1 MKKLV
6 TISVL
11 MALAIGAFAQQFNFS
26 AVCESGQTL
35 YYQIEAGSNNTVALV
50 APAPGYP
57 SWSGYD
63 RPTGNVIIP
72 EQVEHQGTTYTVVK
86 VNGDVFRECP
96 ELTSVVVPNTVTYI
110 GSLAFY
116 QDAAL
121 ETVVLP
127 NGLTSIEDWTFCNC
141 SSLTSVN
148 FPDSLT
154 RICDL
159 AFNACSSLVS
169 ISLPNT
175 LETIGLLA
183 FNLCSSLNGELVLPP
198 SLQSLGNSCFIQ
210 CTGLTGV
217 VIPENLDI
225 IPKEAFKGCSNLS
238 GALVIPD
245 QCTSIG
251 SEAFSGCSGLSSLTI
266 GSSVATIGQSAF
278 MDCIGLEAIHCNTST
293 PPYTP
298 PIQSNPYGND
308 QHVVFYNVPADIP
321 VYVNCLS
328 MDQFLANVNWMQF
341 TNMQGVFL
349 SAPELTVNVNNAEFG
364 TAEIVCTPTD
374 CDQTT
379 ATVRAIPYAGHR
391 FGCWKNGN
399 AVISYEPEYSF
410 TLNQNYSL
418 TAYFDVIYVMTDSIG
433 YPDHVVGRKY
443 DGANLVAT
451 EYVSDFTY
459 NDQNGVL
466 DHYYFPSAYSYT
478 QFSFFE
484 YPTKPSSITTTTSS
498 AWGKSAE
505 QLTKTPPRTTERRSF
520 TYEDDHQ
527 IRHSDHY
534 KGTEYYVQINNH
546 YDYFYNNHRLYQ
558 KDSSCTEDGE
568 TWVFARNR
576 YSYENGNK
584 TRIDSAYS
592 GSNLRLS
599 TVTTTVYDDA
609 LRIQNVQT
617 ASFNASGEITA
628 QTQKF
633 YTYTANNKTDTI
645 ITRTLIDGEWVNSDI
660 AHYVYDVKNRVVE
673 YQTGSWS
680 DESSDWNITK
690 KILYSFIDETQKVI
704 VSFRKKN
711 NGEWGWDV
719 FSGQSLFNDS
729 QLYEWQRQLNTYSAF
744 EVNQFEISMHYN
756 TIEQSFPIL
765 SEWYYE
771 IEWDNGSITYQH
783 LEYAADT
790 TIGSSR
796 PKIIVRSNTQ
806 YDKDAFT
813 EVTHEYILEENGK
826 VYWWNKDLEE
836 YTTLYDYNAEAGDEW
851 EIKVGTESVIVHV
864 DSVGVF
870 EYEGETR
877 KVLHISD
884 AGNVFNGDIV
894 VGFGHLTSFFPEKLT
909 NRSAR
914 YAVDGLRCYWV
925 GEALLYHNGDTACDA
940 VYSRIH
946 GVEEDG
952 PSTGSGTLVVYP
964 NPTNGVLFV
973 QTHVVR
979 PYEEYHITN
988 LVGQTL
994 MSGIL
999 NVRLPQCDSPTAID
1013 ISSLPAGMYFISV
1026 GGQSVKFVKQ

>member
-1 MKKLV
+1 MKKVVL
-6 TISVL
+6 ILLFSV
-11 MALAIGAFAQQFNFS
+11 FAAKGFSDTFDFS
-26 AVCESGQTL
+26 AVCGSGQTL
-35 YYQIEAGSNNTVALV
+35 YYKIEAGGNNTVTLV
-50 APAPGYP
+50 APGYP
-57 SWSGYD
+57 SWTGYD
-63 RPTGNVIIP
+63 RPTGNVVIP
-72 EQVEHQGTTYTVVK
+72 EQVEHQGNTYTVVK
-86 VNGDVFRECP
+86 VNGDVFQECP
-96 ELTSVVVPNTVTYI
+96 ELTSVVVPNTVTYM

-127 NGLTSIEDWTFCNC
+127 NGLTSIENWSFCNC
-141 SSLTSVN
+141 SSLTSVSL
-148 FPDSLT
+148 PDSLT
-154 RICDL
+154 TICDL
-159 AFNACSSLVS
+159 AFSGCSSLVS

-175 LETIGLLA
+175 LESIGLGA
-183 FNLCSSLNGELVLPP
+183 FSLCSSLSGDIVLPS
-198 SLQSLGNSCFIQ
+198 SLQSLGSSCFQQ

-225 IPKEAFKGCSNLS
+225 IPEAAFFGCSSLS
-238 GALVIPD
+238 GELVIPD

-341 TNMQGVFL
+341 ANMQGVFL
-349 SAPELTVNVNNAEFG
+349 SAPELTVNVNNTEFG
-364 TAEIVCTPTD
+364 SAEIVSMPSD
-374 CDQTT
+374 CDHTT

-391 FGCWKNGN
+391 FGCWKSGN

-410 TLNQNYSL
+410 TLNYNHSL
-418 TAYFDVIYVMTDSIG
+418 TACFDVTYLMTDSIG
-433 YPDHVVGRKY
+433 YPDHIVGRKFN
-443 DGANLVAT
+443 GANLTA

-459 NDQNGVL
+459 NDQNGML
-466 DHYYFPSAYSYT
+466 DHFYFPNDYRYT
-478 QFSFFE
+478 HFSFFE
-484 YPTKPSSITTTTSS
+484 YPSKPSSIS
-498 AWGKSAE
+498 ASIGSGKSDE
-505 QLTKTPPRTTERRSF
+505 QLTMDPPVTTEQLTF

-534 KGTEYYVQINNH
+534 RGNDYYDEINNH
-546 YDYFYNNHRLYQ
+546 YDYYYNDHRLYQ
-558 KDSSCTEDGE
+558 KISSCTEDGE

-645 ITRTLIDGEWVNSDI
+645 ITRTLIDGEWFNSDI
-660 AHYVYDVKNRVVE
+660 AHYVYDIKNRVVE

-680 DESSDWNITK
+680 VENSRWDITK
-690 KILYSFIDETQKVI
+690 KVLYGFNDETQKVTI
-704 VSFRKKN
+704 SFRKKID
-711 NGEWGWDV
+711 GEWVWDV

-729 QLYEWQRQLNTYSAF
+729 QLYEWQRQLSSYSSF
-744 EVNQFEISMHYN
+744 QVNQFEISMHYDMVE
-756 TIEQSFPIL
+756 TVFPVL

-771 IEWDNGSITYQH
+771 IQMEDGDITYQH
-783 LEYAADT
+783 LEYASDT
-790 TIGSSR
+790 TVNNDR
-796 PKIIVRSNTQ
+796 TKIIVRTNQ
-806 YDKDAFT
+806 IYDKEGQTF
-813 EVTHEYILEENGK
+813 VTHEYIKEQNNK

-836 YTTLYDYNAEAGDEW
+836 FTLLYDYNAGVGDEW
-851 EIKVGTESVIVHV
+851 EIKVGTESITVHV
-864 DSVGVF
+864 DDVDVF
-870 EYEGETR
+870 EYDGETFR
-877 KVLHISD
+877 RMYISD
-884 AGNVFNGDIV
+884 VGNVFNGAIV
-894 VGFGHLTSFFPEKLT
+894 VGIGHTTSFFPEQLMAK
-909 NRSAR
+909 NNFE
-914 YAVDGLRCYWV
+914 VNGLRCYWV
-925 GEALLYHNGDTACDA
+925 GDALLFHQGDEDCDA
-940 VYSRIH
+940 IH
-946 GVEEDG
+946 SSFT
-952 PSTGSGTLVVYP
+952 STSDTNAGDFRLYP
-964 NPTNGVLFV
+964 NPTTGLL
-973 QTHVVR
+973 HVEMSPDVSL
-979 PYEEYHITN
+979 PSEYRITN
-988 LVGQTL
+988 IVGQTL
-994 MSGIL
+994 LTGRSL
-999 NVRLPQCDSPTAID
+999 EID
-1013 ISSLPAGMYFISV
+1013 LSSLPSGLYFITL
-1026 GGQSVKFVKQ
+1026 GYQTMKFTKQ